1 MKKILCTTDFSEN
14 SKKALKYA
22 YRLSK
27 LLNGE
32 LIVLHVYDTPTILSG
47 PANASTADEIS
58 KGVIKENLEKLCSI
72 CEKELGFN
80 KDNLRYEVKENNSSV
95 EGIITMIGETQADL
109 VVMGVKG
116 ASNLREVIMG
126 STSMGVIRKAS
137 CPVISIPEDAV
148 TEPIIKKIAYA
159 TDLNENNFNIINGL
173 KEIAIHFDAELSVV
187 HISTDSEQITENKL
201 DDFQKKLSEQVSYNK
216 LHFEEL
222 HFNNITK
229 RLYSYV
235 SEENI
240 SLIAMFEH
248 EDKSIFDKWFRND
261 LVKAVEFHTKIPLI
275 SFNQHFLNL
284 LLTSKKS

>member
-14 SKKALKYA
+14 SKKALIYA
-22 YRLSK
+22 HHLSK
-27 LLNGE
+27 LFNSKLV
-32 LIVLHVYDTPTILSG
+32 VLHVYDIPTILSG

-58 KGVIKENLEKLCSI
+58 NGVIKENLEKLCSI

-80 KDNLRYEVKENNSSV
+80 NDNLRYEVKENNSSV
-95 EGIITMIGETQADL
+95 KGIITMIDETQADL

-116 ASNLREVIMG
+116 ASNLREVVMG

-137 CPVISIPEDAV
+137 CPVITIPTDAV

-173 KEIAIHFDAELSVV
+173 KEIAIYFDAELSVV

-216 LHFEEL
+216 LHFEVL
-222 HFNNITK
+222 HSNNITK

-240 SLIAMFEH
+240 SIIAMFEH
-248 EDKSIFDKWFRND
+248 ENKSIFDKWFKTD
-261 LVKAVEFHTKIPLI
+261 LVKAVELHTKIPMI

-284 LLTSKKS
+284 LLTTKKS